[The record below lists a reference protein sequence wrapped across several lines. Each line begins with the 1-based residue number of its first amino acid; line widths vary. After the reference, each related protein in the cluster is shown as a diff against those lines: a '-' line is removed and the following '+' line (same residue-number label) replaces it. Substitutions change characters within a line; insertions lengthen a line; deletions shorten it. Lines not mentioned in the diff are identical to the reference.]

1 MNCTSTTINSLL
13 TIKDKCI
20 FVSNNCSYEY
30 INFYSF
36 HYCIMRG
43 FFPLSAI
50 IIILILFI
58 LFFILSSTSDM
69 YLSSSITKIIETF
82 NINQNIAA
90 VTLLAFGNGAPD
102 VISTLVASAEPEGI
116 SFSINSVLGSG
127 MFITSFVLGLVV
139 FRGNDILVNSN
150 MFNRNLILYLLAL
163 GHIIL
168 IGIKKNI
175 HLIDSMGFIFIYL
188 LNIFFSFCKK
198 KENKENNNDNNNEI
212 FSDEKIK
219 EDKINKDINAIKYYD
234 NSKSKYKKIE
244 LEEKHNSENEIKEYI
259 DLPTQETLSNE
270 QIFGEIKEDII
281 KEQNSFTNNGKA
293 YSKIINENMI
303 LARIYLRKKYL
314 YYKEE
319 QWGEISI
326 FKKLFYIL
334 MDLPLTYI
342 RELSIPVSENKKWN
356 KTKFCFLPLCNFIF
370 ISYVFK
376 CKSNLLYIIF

>member
-1 MNCTSTTINSLL
+1 MNCTTTAINSLL

-43 FFPLSAI
+43 FFPLSTI

-82 NINQNIAA
+82 NINHNIAA

-102 VISTLVASAEPEGI
+102 VISTLVASSEPEGI
-116 SFSINSVLGSG
+116 SFSLNSVLGSG

-139 FRGNDILVNSN
+139 YRGKDILVNSN
-150 MFNRNLILYLLAL
+150 MFNRNLLLYLLAL
-163 GHIIL
+163 GDIIL

-175 HLIDSMGFIFIYL
+175 HLFDSMGFIFIYL
-188 LNIFFSFCKK
+188 LNVFFSFCNKKQK
-198 KENKENNNDNNNEI
+198 KENNINNNNNEI

-219 EDKINKDINAIKYYD
+219 EDKNSKDINAIKED
-234 NSKSKYKKIE
+234 VDSNSKFKKIE
-244 LEEKHNSENEIKEYI
+244 LEEKHNSVKESKEYV

-270 QIFGEIKEDII
+270 QIFGEIKEEII
-281 KEQNSFTNNGKA
+281 KEQNSFTDKEKA

-319 QWGEISI
+319 QWGEISL
-326 FKKLFYIL
+326 FKKMFYIL
-334 MDLPLTYI
+334 IDLPLTYI

-376 CKSNLLYIIF
+376 CK

>member
-1 MNCTSTTINSLL
+1 MNCTLSSINSLL

-43 FFPLSAI
+43 IFPLSTV

-69 YLSSSITKIIETF
+69 YLSSSITRIIETF
-82 NINQNIAA
+82 KINQNIAA

-102 VISTLVASAEPEGI
+102 VISTLVASSEPEGI

-139 FRGNDILVNSN
+139 YRGKDILVNSN
-150 MFNRNLILYLLAL
+150 MFNRNLILYLIAL

-168 IGIKKNI
+168 IGIKKKI
-175 HLIDSMGFIFIYL
+175 HLFDSMGFIFIYL
-188 LNIFFSFCKK
+188 LNICFSFCNKKQK
-198 KENKENNNDNNNEI
+198 KENVENNNDNNNEI
-212 FSDEKIK
+212 IYDEKIK
-219 EDKINKDINAIKYYD
+219 EDKNNKDINAIKEDD
-234 NSKSKYKKIE
+234 NSNKKFKKIE
-244 LEEKHNSENEIKEYI
+244 LEEKHNSENETKEYI

-270 QIFGEIKEDII
+270 EIFGEIKEEII
-281 KEQNSFTNNGKA
+281 KEQNSLTNNEKA
-293 YSKIINENMI
+293 YYKIINENMI
-303 LARIYLRKKYL
+303 LARIYLRKNYL

-326 FKKLFYIL
+326 FKKMFYIL

-356 KTKFCFLPLCNFIF
+356 KTKFCFLPFCNFIF

-376 CKSNLLYIIF
+376 CK

>member
-1 MNCTSTTINSLL
+1 MNCTAATINSLL

-43 FFPLSAI
+43 FYPLSTI

-82 NINQNIAA
+82 NINHNIAA

-102 VISTLVASAEPEGI
+102 VISTLVASSEPEGI
-116 SFSINSVLGSG
+116 SFSLNTVLGSG

-139 FRGNDILVNSN
+139 YRGKDILVNSN

-175 HLIDSMGFIFIYL
+175 HLFDSMGFILIYL
-188 LNIFFSFCKK
+188 LNVFFSFCNKKQK
-198 KENKENNNDNNNEI
+198 KENNINNNNNEI
-212 FSDEKIK
+212 FSEEKIK
-219 EDKINKDINAIKYYD
+219 EDKKSKDINAIKED
-234 NSKSKYKKIE
+234 DDSNSKFKKIE
-244 LEEKHNSENEIKEYI
+244 LEEKHNSEKESKEYI

-270 QIFGEIKEDII
+270 QIFGEIKEEII
-281 KEQNSFTNNGKA
+281 KEQNSFTDKEKA

-319 QWGEISI
+319 QWGEISF
-326 FKKLFYIL
+326 FKKMFYIL
-334 MDLPLTYI
+334 IDLPLTYV

-356 KTKFCFLPLCNFIF
+356 KIKFCFLPLCNFIF

-376 CKSNLLYIIF
+376 CK